1 LIYRIVVPPEW
12 ISLQKRPVGL
22 ALVLASGGGWPG
34 APDRTA
40 FSGDSDP
47 NTGTITSNGFSSTSA
62 VAPSAGRPIVEFT
75 MQQNFD
81 KKDA

>member
-1 LIYRIVVPPEW
+1 MDIAAEETRRFGPHSGIW
-12 ISLQKRPVGL
+12 WRL
-22 ALVLASGGGWPG
+22 AGCT
-34 APDRTA
+34 DRTG